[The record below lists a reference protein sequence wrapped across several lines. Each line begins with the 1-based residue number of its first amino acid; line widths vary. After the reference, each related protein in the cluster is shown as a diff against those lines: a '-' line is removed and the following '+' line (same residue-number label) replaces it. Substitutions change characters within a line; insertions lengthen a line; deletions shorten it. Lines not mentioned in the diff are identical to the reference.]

1 MPIYRSECFTYVV
14 LQKKKKKKEKKVKKR
29 KRKRDLRIVNVMQE
43 LFLVFLN
50 CEVINFS
57 GSIVPAS
64 SLVFLPFSK
73 GRKMIKISVK
83 CSCSFVI
90 RYRN

>member
-1 MPIYRSECFTYVV
+1 MLYICRIAR
-14 LQKKKKKKEKKVKKR
+14 KKEKEKER
-29 KRKRDLRIVNVMQE
+29 KRKIVDLRIVNVMQE

-57 GSIVPAS
+57 GSIAPAS

-73 GRKMIKISVK
+73 GRKMIKNSVK
-83 CSCSFVI
+83 CSCSFII
-90 RYRN
+90 RYDISFIFLR

>member
-1 MPIYRSECFTYVV
+1 MLYICRIE
-14 LQKKKKKKEKKVKKR
+14 KKKKKEVKKR

-57 GSIVPAS
+57 GSIGPAF

-73 GRKMIKISVK
+73 ARKMIKNSVK
-83 CSCSFVI
+83 CSGSFII

>member
-1 MPIYRSECFTYVV
+1 MLYICRIE
-14 LQKKKKKKEKKVKKR
+14 KKEKKKKEKEKER

-57 GSIVPAS
+57 GSIAPAS
-64 SLVFLPFSK
+64 SLVFLRFSK
-73 GRKMIKISVK
+73 GRKMIKNSVK
-83 CSCSFVI
+83 CSCSFII
-90 RYRN
+90 RIEIEI